1 MNDRVD
7 DAQKTAIV
15 RGMRHRARLRTRSLR
30 LRWRWFNHL
39 VLAAVA
45 AAATLSGVQISTAAP
60 AHAAG
65 LYQLLGEGLDSCAAP
80 STGQMAHFWN
90 GTPYYYWGIY
100 IGGDERG
107 CSQANLTK
115 GWIATVTNGTA
126 DGVQMNWK
134 LLPIWVGPQDP
145 CQSGFGHYISTN
157 TTTAFDQGESE
168 GASAYEEWV
177 TTLGQSASTPIE
189 YDMEYNGDTITST
202 CLTAMHYFIDG
213 WVTQLHLPPAQK
225 AGLYTSTGGD
235 LNSFATISSPPD
247 FIDGA
252 NYSSGKSTADMP
264 GVSSSH
270 WSHQQRHKQYRGPH
284 NETWNGTT
292 LSVDNRCANSW
303 VYATF
308 TVQNT
313 SEGCS

>member
-1 MNDRVD
+1 
-7 DAQKTAIV
+7 
-15 RGMRHRARLRTRSLR
+15 
-30 LRWRWFNHL
+30 
-39 VLAAVA
+39 
-45 AAATLSGVQISTAAP
+45 
-60 AHAAG
+60 
-65 LYQLLGEGLDSCAAP
+65 
-80 STGQMAHFWN
+80 MANFWN

-107 CSQANLTK
+107 CSQPNLTK

-126 DGVQMNWK
+126 NGVQMNWK

-145 CQSGFGHYISTN
+145 CQHGYSHYISMN
-157 TTTAFDQGESE
+157 TTTAFNQGESE
-168 GASAYEEWV
+168 GASAYDEWV
-177 TTLGQSASTPIE
+177 TTLGQSANTPIE
-189 YDMEYNGDTITST
+189 YDMEFNGYAISSG
-202 CLTAMHYFIDG
+202 CLAAMKSFING

-235 LNSFATISSPPD
+235 LNNFASIAHPPD

-252 NYSSGKSTADMP
+252 NYSSGKSTSNMP
-264 GVSSSH
+264 GVSSSN

-292 LSVDNRCANSW
+292 LGVDSRCANSW

-313 SEGCS
+313 SEGCA